1 MIYFYFFSLI
11 LSINLI
17 FDLGLTIYI
26 IPQTKR
32 CIDIYTWQCIDMYA
46 WQYMMYTTSFSILKV
61 FYLAHEKVDSQNNFC
76 FVCRKVIFDTFIE
89 TLLTCRL
96 SQSGKSNKQN
106 LPTFHCKQNTLLSVP
121 YSMIGNAREKTRRTI
136 ISNFNF
142 IYKIWCWKIVWNL
155 AIVKDFLLG
164 TVLLY
169 IDLATGKTPTGR
181 RLVLTVH

>member
-1 MIYFYFFSLI
+1 MFRHIHM
-11 LSINLI
+11 
-17 FDLGLTIYI
+17 TIYRHVCM
-26 IPQTKR
+26 T
-32 CIDIYTWQCIDMYA
+32 IYNVYHIVFHLK
-46 WQYMMYTTSFSILKV
+46 SFLFSSWKSRQSKQFL
-61 FYLAHEKVDSQNNFC
+61 

-96 SQSGKSNKQN
+96 SRSRKSNRQN

-169 IDLATGKTPTGR
+169 IDLATGKNPTGR
-181 RLVLTVH
+181 RLVLTVD